1 MTRRVGLVL
10 LSGLAVLVGSACA
23 TKDFVQEQ
31 ISATESKLSVTEA
44 KVDQLTKQQE
54 ATRHETTDLARS
66 SREATTV
73 TDRQLKSLDTRVDE
87 VGAVATA
94 AKTGGDS
101 LAAVVDAAEARLA
114 QRIAGRNRYRL
125 LETKSIYFDAGQAE
139 IRKQDIDEL
148 ENVAKALKADPNA
161 ISELQGF
168 ADPRGTEKSN
178 NELSRARV
186 DAVVRHLAQRH
197 GIELRQ
203 LQAASMGTAPLAPGE
218 KPTPEALANA
228 RRVDIRLLAPW
239 SSWEDSQVQGDSAT
253 DAVSASPPTT
263 EAPASSP
270 TTEALASPES
280 NRGPIER
287 MAPGPL
293 REILNTI
300 SKEELGGRD

>member
-1 MTRRVGLVL
+1 MTRRVHLVL
-10 LSGLAVLVGSACA
+10 LSGLAVLIGAACA
-23 TKDFVQEQ
+23 TKEFVQEQ
-31 ISATESKLSVTEA
+31 ISATESKLSVTES
-44 KVDQLTKQQE
+44 KVDELTKQQE
-54 ATRHETTDLARS
+54 ATRRETTDLARS
-66 SREATTV
+66 SRETTAV
-73 TDRQLKSLDTRVDE
+73 TDRQIKSLDTRVGE
-87 VGAVATA
+87 VGALANE
-94 AKTGGDS
+94 AKSGGDS

-125 LETKSIYFDAGQAE
+125 LETRSIYFDGGQAE
-139 IRKQDIDEL
+139 IRTQDIDEL
-148 ENVAKALKADPNA
+148 EYVAKALKADPNA

-168 ADPRGTEKSN
+168 TDPRGTEKSN

-186 DAVVRHLAQRH
+186 DAVVRHLVQRH

-253 DAVSASPPTT
+253 DAVSASPRTT
-263 EAPASSP
+263 EAPA
-270 TTEALASPES
+270 ASPDT
-280 NRGPIER
+280 NRGASER